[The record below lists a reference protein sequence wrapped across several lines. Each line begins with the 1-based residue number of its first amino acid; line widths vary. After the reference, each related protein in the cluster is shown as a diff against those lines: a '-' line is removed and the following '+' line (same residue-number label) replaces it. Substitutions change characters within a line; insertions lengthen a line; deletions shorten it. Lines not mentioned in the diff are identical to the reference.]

1 MKGLHWEGALDA
13 RGHDTSLDVS
23 PGRVLAVVGPNG
35 AGKSTLL
42 DLLCGLLKPDR
53 GDLSIDDQILVDSHH
68 FVPAHRRRIGLLG
81 QQPLLF
87 PHLDVLD
94 NVAYGP
100 RAQGVRRDKARESAL
115 ELLTQLDADNLSS
128 RRPDQLSGGQAARV
142 ALARALATKPRA
154 MLIDEP
160 FAAVDVEYTPRLRVA
175 VRAALAEVGCPSII
189 VTHDPADVAALADD
203 VAVLENG
210 RIVEHGPAA
219 EVMAAPESSF
229 GKRLFLS
236 AEHVEQ
242 SVSKLVEPD
251 HEPLSE

>member
-1 MKGLHWEGALDA
+1 MKGLHWEGTLNS
-13 RGHDTSLDVS
+13 RNHETGLDVP

-53 GDLSIDDQILVDSHH
+53 GRLDIDGQVLVDSRR

-87 PHLDVLD
+87 PHLDVLS

-100 RAQGVRRDKARESAL
+100 RAQKLRRDEARALAL
-115 ELLTQLDADNLSS
+115 EMLERLDAADLAS
-128 RRPDQLSGGQAARV
+128 RRPGELSGGQAARV
-142 ALARALATKPRA
+142 ALARALATRPRA

-175 VRAALAEVGCPSII
+175 VKAALAEVGCPSII

-210 RIVEHGPAA
+210 RIVEHGLAA
-219 EVMAAPESSF
+219 EIMASPGSSF
-229 GKRLFLS
+229 GKLLF
-236 AEHVEQ
+236 VR
-242 SVSKLVEPD
+242 D
-251 HEPLSE
+251 

>member
-1 MKGLHWEGALDA
+1 MKGLHWEGTLNA
-13 RGHDTSLDVS
+13 RNHETGLDVP

-42 DLLCGLLKPDR
+42 DLLCGLLKPDHGR
-53 GDLSIDDQILVDSHH
+53 LDIDGQVLVDSRR
-68 FVPAHRRRIGLLG
+68 FVPAHG

-87 PHLDVLD
+87 PHLDVLG

-100 RAQGVRRDKARESAL
+100 RAQRLRRDEARALAL
-115 ELLTQLDADNLSS
+115 EMLERLDAADLAS
-128 RRPDQLSGGQAARV
+128 RRPGELSGGQAARV
-142 ALARALATKPRA
+142 ALARALATRPRA

-175 VRAALAEVGCPSII
+175 VKAALAEVGCPCII

-210 RIVEHGPAA
+210 RIVEHGPVA
-219 EVMAAPESSF
+219 EVMARPESSF
-229 GKRLFLS
+229 GKLLFT
-236 AEHVEQ
+236 Q
-242 SVSKLVEPD
+242 K
-251 HEPLSE
+251 

>member
-1 MKGLHWEGALDA
+1 MKGLHWEGTLNA
-13 RGHDTSLDVS
+13 RNHETGLDVP

-53 GDLSIDDQILVDSHH
+53 GRLDIDDQVLVNSRH
-68 FVPAHRRRIGLLG
+68 FVPAHQRRIGLLG

-87 PHLDVLD
+87 PHLDVLS

-100 RAQGVRRDKARESAL
+100 HAQKLRRDDAKALAL
-115 ELLTQLDADNLSS
+115 EMLERLDAADLAS
-128 RRPDQLSGGQAARV
+128 RRPGELSGGQAARV

-160 FAAVDVEYTPRLRVA
+160 FAAVDIEYTPRLRVA
-175 VRAALAEVGCPSII
+175 VKAALAEVGCPSII

-203 VAVLENG
+203 IAVLDNG
-210 RIVEHGPAA
+210 RIVEHGPAT
-219 EVMAAPESSF
+219 EVMACPESSF
-229 GKRLFLS
+229 GKLLFDRDRP
-236 AEHVEQ
+236 EQ
-242 SVSKLVEPD
+242 SP
-251 HEPLSE
+251 

>member
-1 MKGLHWEGALDA
+1 MKGLHWEGTLNA
-13 RGHDTSLDVS
+13 RNHETGLDVP

-42 DLLCGLLKPDR
+42 DLLCGLLKPDHGR
-53 GDLSIDDQILVDSHH
+53 LDIDGQVLVDSRR
-68 FVPAHRRRIGLLG
+68 FVPAHR

-87 PHLDVLD
+87 PHLDVLG

-100 RAQGVRRDKARESAL
+100 RAQKIRRDEARALAL
-115 ELLTQLDADNLSS
+115 EMLERLDAADLAS
-128 RRPDQLSGGQAARV
+128 RRPDELSGGQAARV
-142 ALARALATKPRA
+142 ALARALATRPRA

-175 VRAALAEVGCPSII
+175 VKAALAEVGCPCIV

-219 EVMAAPESSF
+219 EIMARPESSF
-229 GKRLFLS
+229 GKLLFT
-236 AEHVEQ
+236 Q
-242 SVSKLVEPD
+242 K
-251 HEPLSE
+251 

>member
-1 MKGLHWEGALDA
+1 MKGLHWEGTLNA
-13 RGHDTSLDVS
+13 RNHETGLDVP

-42 DLLCGLLKPDR
+42 DLLCGLLKPDHGR
-53 GDLSIDDQILVDSHH
+53 LDIDGQVLVDSRR

-87 PHLDVLD
+87 PHLDVLG

-100 RAQGVRRDKARESAL
+100 RAQRLRRDEARALAL
-115 ELLTQLDADNLSS
+115 EMLERLDAADLAS
-128 RRPDQLSGGQAARV
+128 RRPGELSGGQAARV
-142 ALARALATKPRA
+142 ALARALATRPRA

-175 VRAALAEVGCPSII
+175 VKAALAEVGCPSII

-203 VAVLENG
+203 VAVLDNG

-219 EVMAAPESSF
+219 EVMASPGSSF
-229 GKRLFLS
+229 GKLLF
-236 AEHVEQ
+236 VR
-242 SVSKLVEPD
+242 D
-251 HEPLSE
+251 

>member
-1 MKGLHWEGALDA
+1 MKGLRWEGTLNA
-13 RGHDTSLDVS
+13 RNHETGLDVP

-42 DLLCGLLKPDR
+42 DLLCGLLKPDHGR
-53 GDLSIDDQILVDSHH
+53 LDIDGQVLVDSRR
-68 FVPAHRRRIGLLG
+68 FVPAHRRGLLG

-87 PHLDVLD
+87 PHLDVLG

-100 RAQGVRRDKARESAL
+100 RAQRLRRDEARALAL
-115 ELLTQLDADNLSS
+115 EMLERLDAADLAS
-128 RRPDQLSGGQAARV
+128 RRPDELSGGQAARV
-142 ALARALATKPRA
+142 ALARALATRPRA

-175 VRAALAEVGCPSII
+175 VKAALAEVGCPSII

-203 VAVLENG
+203 VAVLDNG

-219 EVMAAPESSF
+219 EVMASPGSSF
-229 GKRLFLS
+229 GKLLF
-236 AEHVEQ
+236 VR
-242 SVSKLVEPD
+242 D
-251 HEPLSE
+251 

>member
-1 MKGLHWEGALDA
+1 MKGLHWEGTLNS
-13 RGHDTSLDVS
+13 RNHETGLDVP
-23 PGRVLAVVGPNG
+23 PGQVLAVVGPNG

-53 GDLSIDDQILVDSHH
+53 GRLSIDGQVLVDSRR

-87 PHLDVLD
+87 PHLDVLS

-100 RAQGVRRDKARESAL
+100 RTQKIRRDKAKALAL
-115 ELLTQLDADNLSS
+115 EMLERVDAAGLAS
-128 RRPDQLSGGQAARV
+128 RRPGELSGGQAARV

-175 VRAALAEVGCPSII
+175 VKAALTEVGCPCVI
-189 VTHDPADVAALADD
+189 VTHDPTDVAALADD
-203 VAVLENG
+203 VAVLESG
-210 RIVEHGPAA
+210 RIVEHGPVA
-219 EVMAAPESSF
+219 EVMARPESSF
-229 GKRLFLS
+229 GKLLFDRDRP
-236 AEHVEQ
+236 EQ
-242 SVSKLVEPD
+242 SP
-251 HEPLSE
+251 

>member
-1 MKGLHWEGALDA
+1 MSGLHWDGTLSA
-13 RGHDTSLDVS
+13 RDHETSLEVL

-53 GDLSIDDQILVDSHH
+53 GDLSIDGQVLVDSRH

-87 PHLDVLD
+87 PHLDVLG

-100 RAQGVRRDKARESAL
+100 RAQRVRGAEAEARAL
-115 ELLTQLDADNLSS
+115 EMLERLDAASLSS
-128 RRPDQLSGGQAARV
+128 RKPGQLSGGQAARV
-142 ALARALATKPRA
+142 ALARALATRPRA

-175 VRAALAEVGCPSII
+175 VKEALAEAGCPSIV
-189 VTHDPADVAALADD
+189 VTHDPQDVKALADD
-203 VAVLENG
+203 IAVLENG
-210 RIVEHGPAA
+210 RITESGPAA
-219 EVMAAPESSF
+219 EIMSAPASNF
-229 GKRLFLS
+229 GKLLFS
-236 AEHVEQ
+236 NGQ
-242 SVSKLVEPD
+242 
-251 HEPLSE
+251 

>member
-1 MKGLHWEGALDA
+1 MKGLHWEGTLNA
-13 RGHDTSLDVS
+13 RNHETGLDVP

-42 DLLCGLLKPDR
+42 DLLCGLLKPDS
-53 GDLSIDDQILVDSHH
+53 GSLSIDDQVLVDSRH

-87 PHLDVLD
+87 PHLDVLG

-100 RAQGVRRDKARESAL
+100 RAQKLRRDEARALAL
-115 ELLTQLDADNLSS
+115 EMLERLDAADLAS
-128 RRPDQLSGGQAARV
+128 RRPGELSGGQAARV

-175 VRAALAEVGCPSII
+175 VKAALAEVGCPSII

-203 VAVLENG
+203 VAVLDNG

-219 EVMAAPESSF
+219 EVMASPGSSF
-229 GKRLFLS
+229 GKLLF
-236 AEHVEQ
+236 VR
-242 SVSKLVEPD
+242 D
-251 HEPLSE
+251 

>member
-1 MKGLHWEGALDA
+1 MKGLHWEGTLNA
-13 RGHDTSLDVS
+13 RNHETGLDV
-23 PGRVLAVVGPNG
+23 PAGRVLAVVGPNG

-42 DLLCGLLKPDR
+42 DLLCGLLKPDHGR
-53 GDLSIDDQILVDSHH
+53 LDIDGQVLVDSRR

-87 PHLDVLD
+87 PHLDVLS

-100 RAQGVRRDKARESAL
+100 RAQGLRRDDARALAL
-115 ELLTQLDADNLSS
+115 EMLDRVDAAALAS
-128 RRPDQLSGGQAARV
+128 RRPGELSGGQAARV

-175 VRAALAEVGCPSII
+175 VKAALAEVGCPSII

-203 VAVLENG
+203 VAVL
-210 RIVEHGPAA
+210 
-219 EVMAAPESSF
+219 
-229 GKRLFLS
+229 
-236 AEHVEQ
+236 
-242 SVSKLVEPD
+242 
-251 HEPLSE
+251 

>member
-1 MKGLHWEGALDA
+1 MKGLHWEGTLNA
-13 RGHDTSLDVS
+13 RNHETILDV
-23 PGRVLAVVGPNG
+23 PAGRVLAVVGPNG

-53 GDLSIDDQILVDSHH
+53 GSLSIDDQVLVDSRH

-87 PHLDVLD
+87 PHLDVLG

-100 RAQGVRRDKARESAL
+100 RAQKLRRDEARALAL
-115 ELLTQLDADNLSS
+115 EMLERLDAAALAS
-128 RRPDQLSGGQAARV
+128 RRPGELSGGQAARV
-142 ALARALATKPRA
+142 ALARALATRPRA

-175 VRAALAEVGCPSII
+175 VKAALAEVGCPCIV

-210 RIVEHGPAA
+210 RIVEHGPVA
-219 EVMAAPESSF
+219 EVMASPGSSF
-229 GKRLFLS
+229 GKLLFNRN
-236 AEHVEQ
+236 
-242 SVSKLVEPD
+242 
-251 HEPLSE
+251 

>member
-1 MKGLHWEGALDA
+1 MKGLHWEGTLNA
-13 RGHDTSLDVS
+13 RNHETGLDVP

-53 GDLSIDDQILVDSHH
+53 GDLSIDDQVLVDSHH

-87 PHLDVLD
+87 PHLDVLG

-100 RAQGVRRDKARESAL
+100 RAQKLRRDEARAL
-115 ELLTQLDADNLSS
+115 ARDMLQHLDAADLAS
-128 RRPDQLSGGQAARV
+128 RRPGELSGGQAARV
-142 ALARALATKPRA
+142 ALARALATRPRA

-175 VRAALAEVGCPSII
+175 VKAALAEVGCPSIV

-210 RIVEHGPAA
+210 RIMEHGPVA
-219 EVMAAPESSF
+219 EVMASPGSSF
-229 GKRLFLS
+229 GKLLFNRN
-236 AEHVEQ
+236 
-242 SVSKLVEPD
+242 
-251 HEPLSE
+251 